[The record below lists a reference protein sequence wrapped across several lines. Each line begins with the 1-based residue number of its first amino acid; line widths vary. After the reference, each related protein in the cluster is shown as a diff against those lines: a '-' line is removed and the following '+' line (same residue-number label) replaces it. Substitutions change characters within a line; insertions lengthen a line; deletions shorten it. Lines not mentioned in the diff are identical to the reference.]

1 MLITVRGSIHTVHV
15 HVHCVH
21 CVCRRLQFL
30 KYFILSNKYTWYNGC
45 NIMYIFKRGSLFEIS
60 LSVDLDVVRY
70 LQFVKFYSG
79 VVISSEKNKG
89 YNGSCSIKL

>member
-1 MLITVRGSIHTVHV
+1 
-15 HVHCVH
+15 
-21 CVCRRLQFL
+21 
-30 KYFILSNKYTWYNGC
+30 
-45 NIMYIFKRGSLFEIS
+45 MYIFKRGSLFEIS